1 MFIRTRYH
9 GPTNAR
15 GSRISATT
23 IGGRRV
29 YVPYDHALS
38 MEQNHTAAARKAAA
52 LIAWD
57 VPRVWGGVWVASGEY
72 GYMAMGTVRGEST
85 DYFGAAFT
93 DEGKP
98 SAD

>member
-23 IGGRRV
+23 ISGQRV

-38 MEQNHTAAARKAAA
+38 TEENHDTAARELVVDA
-52 LIAWD
+52 LKVVRLD
-57 VPRVWGGVWVASGEY
+57 YVGPPPRVARCV
-72 GYMAMGTVRGEST
+72 VRLRRSLLHG
-85 DYFGAAFT
+85 FRNGARRRY
-93 DEGKP
+93 
-98 SAD
+98 